1 MDWNNYRKEIDSAD
15 FDPDF
20 SQRAARQVEAM
31 WQERKEPYYMKKT
44 GKSLRV
50 ALVAACLTVLMSVT
64 AAAAVIV
71 TSFRQTAR
79 EELGIQAE
87 NPIPEYTE
95 YAEEQN
101 EENGMKLVSTVCS
114 GTRMDAIF
122 AMSHVPAEIGPIIDQ
137 GKGYEWDLGGISA
150 HETTGT
156 PSTSLVDQ
164 IDYDSESETALVHLT
179 ILSDV
184 LPKQDT
190 ISVSLFLRGPAEDI
204 PFGSI
209 DVPVTKSQTLT
220 ATTDLTL
227 SCGQVTDISIGVGFV
242 EVSIAGAPITA
253 KEIDVIDAEVSKRLE
268 AINASLDTMTLQFED
283 GTEAKVTDLPS
294 PLAANWMLAGESLH
308 EMEQGQFRMQHI
320 CEQMLDIQTVVSV
333 TIDGTVIRLR

>member
-44 GKSLRV
+44 GKSFRL
-50 ALVAACLTVLMSVT
+50 ALIAACLTVLMSVT

-79 EELGIQAE
+79 EDLGIQAE

-95 YAEEQN
+95 YAEERS

-122 AMSHVPAEIGPIIDQ
+122 AMSHVPAEIGSIIDQ
-137 GKGYEWDLGGISA
+137 GKGYEWDLGGIHTSDSNGA
-150 HETTGT
+150 ST
-156 PSTSLVDQ
+156 TSLLKQ
-164 IDYDSESETALVHLT
+164 IDYNSDSETALVRLT
-179 ILSDV
+179 LLSDT
-184 LPKQDT
+184 LPNQDT
-190 ISVSLFLRGPAEDI
+190 ISVSLFLRSPAEDVL
-204 PFGSI
+204 FGSI
-209 DVPVTKSQTLT
+209 DIPVTKSQTLT
-220 ATTDLTL
+220 APTNLTL
-227 SCGQVTDISIGVGFV
+227 PCGQVTGISIGAGFI
-242 EVSIAGAPITA
+242 EVSIDADPITA
-253 KEIDVIDAEVSKRLE
+253 KEIEVIDAEVSGRLE
-268 AINASLDTMTLQFED
+268 TINASLDTMTLQFED
-283 GTEAKVTDLPS
+283 GTETKVTELPS
-294 PLAANWMLAGESLH
+294 PLAAAWMLAGESIH
-308 EMEQGQFRMQHI
+308 DMEQGQFRMQHI

-333 TIDGTVIRLR
+333 TIDGNVIKLR